1 MDISSLCPLQVGA
14 LYWMPRQGS
23 HAMTV
28 VCKGTFDLAPGPARL
43 ADVQDFPNDEDNHW
57 DDDPT
62 LSVYAPSDMAPFK
75 RHADVVL
82 VGEAFTPGGNPL
94 PSVVARMIVGPIEKA
109 IEVHQTRFFD
119 SGGELQKGDPFTR
132 MPLRYERAGG
142 GPHSV
147 NPVGLSPESERDPY
161 GRLMVPN
168 LMPVGTTI
176 TKPTDYV
183 EPIGFGPIAASWDT
197 RRTLLGRHASTW
209 SDRRWNGQPLPNDI
223 DGGYFS
229 CAPTD
234 QRLDSLSDTERIVLE
249 HLHPDHPRL
258 VCHLPGIRP
267 RAFVEKGGSARPLE
281 LRPDTL
287 WIDTSRAVFGVTWRA
302 HLELDG
308 PRQRGRILVALEEG
322 SHELTWADVRKLEDG
337 GSAAMG
343 TVPDEPTS
351 DEPAPPGTAGELPFK
366 STIDEEHTVVGV
378 MSPAQREALPAF
390 MAEDSESR
398 RRRRSSQS
406 LPQVAPPDRGRRTSQ
421 IPVVSKEDRSPSWL
435 GAQSQRQDGAT
446 SVDEAFAP
454 SAPSTSP
461 PPVDLSQ
468 SQEGAAASP
477 WAASTP
483 SEAPPA
489 PHAPPAMPMMPA
501 PNAPSAIRRPNPA
514 QAFQPPAAPPDQAPA
529 VSIDR
534 LARPKGREIVELLWF
549 HEEVMTQIDEQR
561 AFVRLLADL
570 RRSDEAPYE
579 PIDFDDVP
587 PPEEPEEVRHRRE
600 IVAIMTQGH
609 VTMAASLEPTMLD
622 SVDDSGSFE
631 PPIVLMSGR
640 LHLPFDELETLKATL
655 AAVTPMTAGNPELA
669 ETVRTV
675 EELMNTPWLQEG
687 SGEVAKNLTDKV
699 RAQFKKG
706 DRMLDPAYLD
716 DHTDRILLDQR
727 RYQHRTVLGEDHI
740 RGLLAPSSSRE
751 RIPTYIPVALA
762 NDLPMFKSFPAR
774 LIAEAHVQQDQYE
787 HHQAC
792 LKVRAFG
799 RVVQLTKAAG
809 IY

>member
-1 MDISSLCPLQVGA
+1 MDILSLCPLQVGA
-14 LYWMPRQGS
+14 LYWMPREGS

-28 VCKGTFDLAPGPARL
+28 VCKGTFDLGPGPARL

-62 LSVYAPSDMAPFK
+62 VSVYAPNDMAPFK

-82 VGEAFTPGGNPL
+82 VGEAFTPGGRPL
-94 PSVVARMIVGPIEKA
+94 PSLVARMKVGPIEKA

-119 SGGELQKGDPFTR
+119 SSGELQKGEPFTR

-142 GPHSV
+142 GPHSI

-161 GRLMVPN
+161 GRLVVPN
-168 LMPVGTTI
+168 LMPVGATI
-176 TKPTDYV
+176 NKPTDYV
-183 EPIGFGPIAASWDT
+183 EPIGFGPIAASWDV

-209 SDRRWNGQPLPNDI
+209 SDRRWNSQPLPNDI

-229 CAPTD
+229 CAPSD
-234 QRLDSLSDTERIVLE
+234 QRLDSLGDNERIVLE

-267 RAFVEKGGSARPLE
+267 RAFVDQGGNARPLE

-287 WIDTSRAVFGVTWRA
+287 WIDTSRAVACVTWRG
-302 HLELDG
+302 HLELES
-308 PRQRGRILVALEEG
+308 PRERGRILIALEEG
-322 SHELTWADVRKLEDG
+322 GRALTYDDVRKLG
-337 GSAAMG
+337 GASPANA
-343 TVPDEPTS
+343 TVPDAAVPNAAVPDERTT
-351 DEPAPPGTAGELPFK
+351 DEPASPTK
-366 STIDEEHTVVGV
+366 SKPDDEQTVVGV
-378 MSPAQREALPAF
+378 LSIAQGEALPAF
-390 MAEDSESR
+390 MADDAGA
-398 RRRRSSQS
+398 RRRRSSSRS
-406 LPQVAPPDRGRRTSQ
+406 LPKLATNEGASTSQ

-435 GAQSQRQDGAT
+435 GAQSQRSAAPT
-446 SVDEAFAP
+446 LTDEAYA

-461 PPVDLSQ
+461 PPADLSQ
-468 SQEGAAASP
+468 SQERPAASP

-489 PHAPPAMPMMPA
+489 PHGMPA
-501 PNAPSAIRRPNPA
+501 PNAPSAIRPPNPA
-514 QAFQPPAAPPDQAPA
+514 QPFQPPVAPSEQAPA

-534 LARPKGREIVELLWF
+534 FARPKGREIVELLWF
-549 HEEVMTQIDEQR
+549 HEDAMAQIDAQR
-561 AFVRLLADL
+561 AFERLLADL
-570 RRSDEAPYE
+570 RRDDEDPFE
-579 PIDFDDVP
+579 PIDFDDLP
-587 PPEEPEEVRHRRE
+587 PPEEPEEARHRRE

-609 VTMAASLEPTMLD
+609 VTTSASLEPTMLN
-622 SVDDSGSFE
+622 SVDENGSFE

-669 ETVRTV
+669 ETVRTI
-675 EELMNTPWLQEG
+675 EELMKTPWLQEG
-687 SGEVAKNLTDKV
+687 SGEVAKNLTDKI

-716 DHTDRILLDQR
+716 DHTDRILLEQR
-727 RYQHRTVLGEDHI
+727 RYQRRTVLGEEHI
-740 RGLLAPSSSRE
+740 RGLLAPSSSRDK
-751 RIPTYIPVALA
+751 IPTYIPLALA

-774 LIAEAHVQQDQYE
+774 VIAEAHVQQDQYE

-792 LKVRAFG
+792 LEVRAFG
-799 RVVQLTKAAG
+799 RVVQLTKAAV
-809 IY
+809 IH

>member
-1 MDISSLCPLQVGA
+1 MDITSLCPLQVGA
-14 LYWMPRQGS
+14 LYWMPREGS

-82 VGEAFTPGGNPL
+82 VGEAFTPGANPL
-94 PSVVARMIVGPIEKA
+94 PSLVARMIVGPIEKA

-119 SGGELQKGDPFTR
+119 SSGELQKGEPFNR

-142 GPHSV
+142 GPHSI

-176 TKPTDYV
+176 NKPTDYV
-183 EPIGFGPIAASWDT
+183 EPVGFGPIAASWEA

-229 CAPTD
+229 CAPSD
-234 QRLDSLSDTERIVLE
+234 QRLDILSDTERIVLE

-258 VCHLPGIRP
+258 VCHLPGMRP

-302 HLELDG
+302 HLELDS
-308 PRQRGRILVALEEG
+308 PRQRGRILVALEDE
-322 SHELTWADVRKLEDG
+322 SRKLTWADVRELATG
-337 GSAAMG
+337 GSPSKA

-351 DEPAPPGTAGELPFK
+351 DEPSPPNKPNELPFK
-366 STIDEEHTVVGV
+366 PKIDDEHTVVGV
-378 MSPAQREALPAF
+378 MSATRGEALPAF

-398 RRRRSSQS
+398 RRRASSQS
-406 LPQVAPPDRGRRTSQ
+406 LPQVAAQGRGGRTSQ
-421 IPVVSKEDRSPSWL
+421 IPIVSKEDRSPSWL
-435 GAQSQRQDGAT
+435 GAQSQRHGNAAPT
-446 SVDEAFAP
+446 STDDYARGT
-454 SAPSTSP
+454 PSTP
-461 PPVDLSQ
+461 PAPVDLSQ
-468 SQEGAAASP
+468 SQELPAASP

-489 PHAPPAMPMMPA
+489 PHAAAAMPMMPA
-501 PNAPSAIRRPNPA
+501 PSAIRPPNPA
-514 QAFQPPAAPPDQAPA
+514 QAFQPPAHHLEPAPA

-534 LARPKGREIVELLWF
+534 LARPKGQEIVELLWF
-549 HEEVMTQIDEQR
+549 HDEVMAQIDEQL
-561 AFVRLLADL
+561 AFDRLLADL
-570 RRSDEAPYE
+570 RAGDEAPYE

-587 PPEEPEEVRHRRE
+587 PPDEPVEVRQRRE

-609 VTMAASLEPTMLD
+609 VTMAASLEPTMMN

-655 AAVTPMTAGNPELA
+655 AAVTPMTAGNLELA
-669 ETVRTV
+669 ETVKTI
-675 EELMNTPWLQEG
+675 EELMKTPWLQEG
-687 SGEVAKNLTDKV
+687 SGEVAKNLTDKI
-699 RAQFKKG
+699 RSLFKKG

-727 RYQHRTVLGEDHI
+727 RYQHRTVLGEEHI

-751 RIPTYIPVALA
+751 RIPTYIPIALA

-774 LIAEAHVQQDQYE
+774 VIAEAHVQQDQYE

>member
-1 MDISSLCPLQVGA
+1 
-14 LYWMPRQGS
+14 
-23 HAMTV
+23 
-28 VCKGTFDLAPGPARL
+28 PARL

-62 LSVYAPSDMAPFK
+62 VSVYGPSDMAPFK

-94 PSVVARMIVGPIEKA
+94 PSLVARMIVGSIDKA
-109 IEVHQTRFFD
+109 IEVHQRRFFD
-119 SGGELQKGDPFTR
+119 SGGELQIGEPFTR

-142 GPHSV
+142 GPHSI
-147 NPVGLSPESERDPY
+147 NPVGLSPESERDQY

-168 LMPVGTTI
+168 LTPVGTTI
-176 TKPTDYV
+176 TKPTDHV
-183 EPIGFGPIAASWDT
+183 EPIGFGPIAASWEV
-197 RRTLLGRHASTW
+197 RRKLLGRHASTW
-209 SDRRWNGQPLPNDI
+209 SDRRWNSKPLPNDI

-229 CAPTD
+229 CAPSD

-267 RAFVEKGGSARPLE
+267 CAFVERGGTARPLA
-281 LRPDTL
+281 LRADTL
-287 WIDTSRAVFGVTWRA
+287 WIDTTRAVCAVTWRA
-302 HLELDG
+302 HVELES
-308 PRQRGRILVALEEG
+308 PRDRGRILVALEEG
-322 SHELTWADVRKLEDG
+322 DRKLTWDDVRKLE
-337 GSAAMG
+337 GSARTAEG
-343 TVPDEPTS
+343 TVRDEATTDEPVL
-351 DEPAPPGTAGELPFK
+351 PPKADELPFK
-366 STIDEEHTVVGV
+366 SKGDDEHTMVGV
-378 MSPAQREALPAF
+378 LSTSQAEALPRFIAGGSD
-390 MAEDSESR
+390 A
-398 RRRRSSQS
+398 RRRRSSAHS
-406 LPQVAPPDRGRRTSQ
+406 LPNITADERGGRTGQ
-421 IPVVSKEDRSPSWL
+421 IPIVREDRSPSWL
-435 GAQSQRQDGAT
+435 GAQSRARTT
-446 SVDEAFAP
+446 SNPALPGEAFRP
-454 SAPSTSP
+454 TSPSTSP
-461 PPVDLSQ
+461 PPNDLSQ
-468 SQEGAAASP
+468 SQEMVAASP
-477 WAASTP
+477 WAAATT

-489 PHAPPAMPMMPA
+489 PHGGLPSPPMMPV
-501 PNAPSAIRRPNPA
+501 PNAASAAIRPPNPA
-514 QAFQPPAAPPDQAPA
+514 QAMPAPVAHSEPAPAA
-529 VSIDR
+529 SIDR
-534 LARPKGREIVELLWF
+534 FARPKEYEIVELLWF
-549 HEEVMTQIDEQR
+549 HEELMAQVDERQ
-561 AFVRLLADL
+561 AFDRLLADL
-570 RRSDEAPYE
+570 RNDDEDSFE

-609 VTMAASLEPTMLD
+609 VTMAASLEPTMMN
-622 SVDDSGSFE
+622 SVDESGSFE

-669 ETVRTV
+669 ETVKTI
-675 EELMNTPWLQEG
+675 EELMQTPWLQEG
-687 SGEVAKNLTDKV
+687 SGEVAKNLTDKI
-699 RAQFKKG
+699 RALFKKG

-727 RYQHRTVLGEDHI
+727 RYQHRTVLGEEHI

-762 NDLPMFKSFPAR
+762 NGLPMFKSFPAR
-774 LIAEAHVQQDQYE
+774 IIAEAHVQQDQYE